1 MRTVIPRA
9 TYRLQ
14 FNREFTFAKAAA
26 LIPYLAALG
35 VSHIYASPYLK
46 ARAGSVHGY
55 DITDHNAF
63 NPEIGGEQDFER
75 LVAVLHEHDMGQML
89 DMVPNHMGVMESDNV
104 WWLDVLENGPAS
116 SYAGHFDIDWEPL
129 SEELRRKVLVAVLS
143 DHYGAVLGNGEL
155 RLVFDAEAGE
165 FSIFYHQHRFP
176 IDPRE
181 YPRIIGYGLDRLA
194 DRFGVRHPLLSEF
207 QSLVTAFGCLP
218 GRDEIAPDRIAERV
232 RDKEIRKRQLAG
244 FCARTPEIARFIEE
258 NIGIFN
264 GRPGDVASFDRLH
277 ELIKAQA
284 FRLAYWRV
292 AADDINY
299 RKFTDIND
307 LAALRMESQAVFDD
321 THRLVL
327 RLLAEGKV
335 DALRIDHP
343 DGLYD
348 PVSYFERLQERARTR
363 SPAASE
369 GPPGSS
375 PGRNLYLVIEK
386 ILAEHERLP
395 ESWPVHGTTGYRFAN
410 LVNGL
415 FVDGASEAKMERVYA
430 AFTGQRIDFQELLR
444 RSKMIIMITALASDL
459 NGLAHALNRIAKAD
473 RRTCDFTMNSL
484 RRALIEI
491 VASFPVYRTY
501 ATHTAVREEDR
512 RYAEW
517 AVAVARKRSQ
527 ITESIVFDF
536 IRDVLTGRIATG
548 QSAGYRDLVAGF
560 VGRFQQFTAPVMAKG
575 LEDTTF
581 YVYNRLVSL
590 NEVGGNPRTFG
601 FSLSAFHAASQDR
614 ART

>member
-46 ARAGSVHGY
+46 ARAGSTHGY

-89 DMVPNHMGVMESDNV
+89 DMVPNHMGVMEFDNV

-218 GRDEIAPDRIAERV
+218 GRDEIAPDRIAERM
-232 RDKEIRKRQLAG
+232 RDKEVHKRQLAG

-264 GRPGDVASFDRLH
+264 GRPGDAASFDRLH
-277 ELIKAQA
+277 ALIKSQA

-299 RKFTDIND
+299 RKFSDIND
-307 LAALRMESQAVFDD
+307 LAALRMESRAVFDD

-335 DALRIDHP
+335 NALRIDHP

-348 PVSYFERLQERARTR
+348 PASYFERLQQRARTR
-363 SPAASE
+363 SVAASV
-369 GPPGSS
+369 GS
-375 PGRNLYLVIEK
+375 PGLSPARNLYLVIEK

-536 IRDVLTGRIATG
+536 IRDVLTGRIAAG
-548 QSAGYRDLVAGF
+548 QGADYRDLVASF